1 MAFMQQIRIKWA
13 ASASGGCGG
22 IVYNSY
28 LFFGFSDC
36 KSGTVLRPVCG
47 PVCINCQ
54 STISWYRGIYILECK
69 MGEYPRPPSL
79 DRFEKKEKSGED
91 KILQEVLDE
100 MHYLRHKY
108 HSHKLKPKEQIM
120 SDREFIDYMKSSWP
134 DLVKANATDISDNI
148 AKLIGLADK
157 LETKCEVL
165 EGIVQAQSR
174 GEYQR

>member
-1 MAFMQQIRIKWA
+1 
-13 ASASGGCGG
+13 
-22 IVYNSY
+22 
-28 LFFGFSDC
+28 
-36 KSGTVLRPVCG
+36 
-47 PVCINCQ
+47 
-54 STISWYRGIYILECK
+54 
-69 MGEYPRPPSL
+69 MGEWRKGLEQIQANVESRAKEIADNAWYMAYIEQMISSMENAEKSRPPSL

-100 MHYLRHKY
+100 MHYLRHQY
-108 HSHKLKPKEQIM
+108 HSHKLEPKEQIM

-165 EGIVQAQSR
+165 EGIVLAQSR
-174 GEYQR
+174 GEYK